1 MVPRRPDSGT
11 TDVRGA
17 ILEAATALFVAKGP
31 DALSMREVAN
41 AIGYSATTIYLHFED
56 KNALMLAVCVSGF
69 EEFGASLEAAARSAA
84 SPYDALRASADAYV
98 TFALDNPVLYD
109 VMFIRPKEWALE
121 APGDPASFQGLTHIV
136 GGAMATGQLRAGDP
150 REVAAVLWSLLHGV
164 VSLALVFRNQI
175 SLFEPHVVRAR
186 AVAAFDA
193 QLAALK

>member
-17 ILEAATALFVAKGP
+17 ILEAATALFVEKGP
-31 DALSMREVAN
+31 DALSMREIAST
-41 AIGYSATTIYLHFED
+41 IGYSATTIYLHFED

-69 EEFGASLEAAARSAA
+69 EEFGASLESAARSAA

-136 GGAMATGQLRAGDP
+136 GAAMATGQLRAGDP
-150 REVAAVLWSLLHGV
+150 RDVAAVLWSVLHGV
-164 VSLALVFRNQI
+164 VALALVFRNQI
-175 SLFEPHVVRAR
+175 SLFEPEAVRAR